1 MSEQLYEAKGATVEE
16 AIAAGLAHLGID
28 RENAVITVVDEGSK
42 GFLGLGGREAV
53 VRLTAVAPSAAA
65 PEAVD
70 EAPVKAA
77 PPVED
82 AVPAEAPPE
91 AEAEA
96 ALALEVVR
104 SLLSKMQIKAEATIR
119 YSPPDDLTGERLPL
133 VDIRGRDLAVLI
145 GPRGEIL
152 DALQYLARLIVGNQL
167 HQRARFLID
176 VESYRERREQAL
188 SRLAERMADKAVKS
202 GRPMTLEAMPAYERR
217 IIHMALRQH
226 PNVRTQS
233 DGEGS
238 RRRVRIF
245 PN

>member
-1 MSEQLYEAKGATVEE
+1 MSEQAYEAKGATVEE

-28 RENAVITVVDEGSK
+28 RDSATITVVDEGSK
-42 GFLGLGGREAV
+42 GFLGLGGRLAV
-53 VRLTAVAPSAAA
+53 VRLTAARPAAA
-65 PEAVD
+65 PAAVD
-70 EAPVKAA
+70 VAPGKATT
-77 PPVED
+77 PVED
-82 AVPAEAPPE
+82 SAPAEMPVE
-91 AEAEA
+91 EDAEA
-96 ALALEVVR
+96 ALALEVVQ
-104 SLLSKMQIKAEATIR
+104 SLLGKMQIKAATTIR
-119 YSPPDDLTGERLPL
+119 YSEPDDLTGEQLPV

-167 HQRARFLID
+167 HRRARFLID

-188 SRLAERMADKAVKS
+188 TRLAERMADKAVKS
-202 GRPMTLEAMPAYERR
+202 GRPMTLEVMPAYERR

-226 PNVRTQS
+226 PSVRTES

-238 RRRVRIF
+238 RRRVRIY